1 MQLHRQPQALQRA
14 GSKQRVQPLEHEL
27 ELQPILPADKADEVE
42 ETKLRVPLEEGTQ
55 RRACS
60 LFDVVEEDDRAI
72 RQRRAE
78 HTTRSIC
85 RGLFFLFLFFT
96 LLPTY
101 LLRGVCE
108 GSGS

>member
-60 LFDVVEEDDRAI
+60 LLDVVEEDDRAI

-78 HTTRSIC
+78 HTTRSMSRLTFFSHTC
-85 RGLFFLFLFFT
+85 RLSGFR
-96 LLPTY
+96 LLA
-101 LLRGVCE
+101 G
-108 GSGS
+108 

>member
-60 LFDVVEEDDRAI
+60 LLDVVEEDDRAI

-78 HTTRSIC
+78 HTTVHVVC
-85 RGLFFLFLFFT
+85 RALTFFSHTCRLSGFR
-96 LLPTY
+96 LLA
-101 LLRGVCE
+101 G
-108 GSGS
+108 

>member
-78 HTTRSIC
+78 HTATRSMS
-85 RGLFFLFLFFT
+85 GADFLFPYVPFVGFR
-96 LLPTY
+96 LLA
-101 LLRGVCE
+101 G
-108 GSGS
+108 